1 MFLDMA
7 EKEPGSP
14 HTQSQ
19 RLPSGRHGLAPS
31 FVARNQRE
39 RIMAAVAGAVSA
51 HGYAGMTVED
61 VISLAGVSRRTFYDH
76 FKSKEDAF
84 LVAYDAVC
92 VQLYAI
98 VVEAYTR
105 APDDFERLRDSIDTF
120 LRFLAAEPAFADMC
134 IVEVLA
140 AGPKAIERRDHL
152 MRDFATMFDT
162 AGRGL
167 AGEDVPPPLTAEA
180 IVGGIYEVIYKRVLR
195 ETTASLPELLPELL
209 YFGVVPYLGPP
220 ATRDRFTASEL
231 VGRDGLTP

>member
-7 EKEPGSP
+7 EKEGAAPTP
-14 HTQSQ
+14 Q

-31 FVARNQRE
+31 FVASNQRE

-84 LVAYDAVC
+84 LVAYDGVC
-92 VQLYAI
+92 VQLYEI

-105 APDDFERLRDSIDTF
+105 APGDFERLRDSLDTF

-140 AGPKAIERRDHL
+140 AGPAAIERRDHL

-162 AGRGL
+162 AGRGMS
-167 AGEDVPPPLTAEA
+167 GDEIPPPLTAEA
-180 IVGGIYEVIYKRVLR
+180 IVGGIYEVVYKRVLR
-195 ETTASLPELLPELL
+195 GMTSELPELLMELL
-209 YFGVVPYLGPP
+209 YFGVVPYLG
-220 ATRDRFTASEL
+220 RDAAKQRFASTPL
-231 VGRDGLTP
+231 GRDDLAL